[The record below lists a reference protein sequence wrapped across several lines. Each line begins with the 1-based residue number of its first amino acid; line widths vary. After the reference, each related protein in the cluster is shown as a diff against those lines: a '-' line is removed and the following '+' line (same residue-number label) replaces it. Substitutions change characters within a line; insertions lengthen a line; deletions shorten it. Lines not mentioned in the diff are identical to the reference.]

1 MQTHAIQAHA
11 IQTQVR
17 LLLIVVLGVFLVDV
31 PGLVDQA
38 HGYPRSPSQK
48 NKNNKNNNKNKSK
61 NKNSAS
67 SGAPATVSGVS
78 INLRNNFGQIAA
90 SKLPQAI
97 LDYEAAAN
105 RVREAEIYLVKV
117 QREVEISRQGTRT
130 EVAGRVADLRR
141 DAIEVNKNY
150 AEAMLR
156 VQEKLRTNSLYR
168 SVSLQLEKARSN
180 YDVNAALSATSSE
193 TLLALG
199 EVSRLEKQLK
209 EMENEAIS
217 ADQDA
222 LNAKTAYD
230 ELRQQYK
237 DTQRELIAPPAESG
251 RRQEIADAYQALV
264 VARRDAAAKA
274 RIVAEYKSLLHTA
287 TYQKPIV
294 GFQLGR

>member
-1 MQTHAIQAHA
+1 M
-11 IQTQVR
+11 R
-17 LLLIVVLGVFLVDV
+17 SPLLLVAVLCVFLVDV
-31 PGLVDQA
+31 SGWVNSAQGA
-38 HGYPRSPSQK
+38 PRSPSQK
-48 NKNNKNNNKNKSK
+48 NKSKGKTNKNKGKS
-61 NKNSAS
+61 SAPAR
-67 SGAPATVSGVS
+67 APATVPGVS
-78 INLRNNFGQIAA
+78 INLRNTFGQIAA

-105 RVREAEIYLVKV
+105 RVREAEIYLVKI
-117 QREVEISRQGTRT
+117 QREVEVSRQGTRA

-141 DAIEVNKNY
+141 DAIDVNKDY

-193 TLLALG
+193 TILALG
-199 EVSRLEKQLK
+199 QVSRYEKQLK
-209 EMENEAIS
+209 EMENEAIN

-222 LNAKTAYD
+222 LNAKTAYE
-230 ELRQQYK
+230 ELKQQYK